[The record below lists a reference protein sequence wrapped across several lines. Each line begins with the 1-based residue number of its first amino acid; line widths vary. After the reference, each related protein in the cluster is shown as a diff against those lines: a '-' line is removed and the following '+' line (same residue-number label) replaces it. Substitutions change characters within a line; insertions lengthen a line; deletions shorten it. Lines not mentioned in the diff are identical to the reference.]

1 MVNGIVD
8 GAYIGFRPIYILFI
22 LMLVCSLFAMAFFKR
37 KIINGFTVISF
48 SVTSLFVS
56 TIITYQIGII
66 TDELGIGGDPLSF
79 MMFIAIA
86 CLALVNP
93 IYYYK
98 RYRNVQNS

>member
-22 LMLVCSLFAMAFFKR
+22 LLLACSLFAMAFFKR
-37 KIINGFTVISF
+37 KIVNGFTVISF

-56 TIITYQIGII
+56 VIITYQIGII
-66 TDELGIGGDPLSF
+66 ADELGIGGDPLSF
-79 MMFIAIA
+79 IMFIAIA
-86 CLALVNP
+86 CLALFNP

-98 RYRNVQNS
+98 RYRNG